1 MAERL
6 NNSQLHTHIRA
17 SYKKT
22 EIRVRVDRVRVIGT
36 QQ

>member
-1 MAERL
+1 MTERL
-6 NNSQLHTHIRA
+6 NNNKMHTHIRA

-22 EIRVRVDRVRVIGT
+22 EIRVRVDRVRGIGT